1 MGICTLEVK
10 HASFHT
16 GRMKAN
22 PCKCTSLFR
31 PLAFTALCV
40 TLLAGGCIPKP
51 PAPSPVAPPPSVQR
65 PAPTPSPMTSDWRD
79 APITPGD
86 WRWSPATTGST
97 ASFSGGQFVMRC
109 DRARNAVVLFRS
121 APGTAASITVSIT
134 TTEGTRSLAANAVAG
149 GLEIA
154 LPARDPLLDAIAFS
168 RGRFAVQAAGTIPL
182 YMPSWTEI
190 SRVVED
196 CR

>member
-1 MGICTLEVK
+1 M
-10 HASFHT
+10 
-16 GRMKAN
+16 
-22 PCKCTSLFR
+22 
-31 PLAFTALCV
+31 
-40 TLLAGGCIPKP
+40 
-51 PAPSPVAPPPSVQR
+51 
-65 PAPTPSPMTSDWRD
+65 
-79 APITPGD
+79 
-86 WRWSPATTGST
+86 
-97 ASFSGGQFVMRC
+97 
-109 DRARNAVVLFRS
+109 LFRS